1 MHVRVCFCRQ
11 ALETKNSLDSQR
23 ARFTGSHTKMT
34 TLSNS
39 FAGINAIVAQIRRK
53 KLRNNSILALVIAGC
68 VCFTL
73 WWVVLSKV

>member
-1 MHVRVCFCRQ
+1 MLLLFLYRQ

-23 ARFTGSHTKMT
+23 SRFTNSRSKMN

-39 FAGINAIVAQIRRK
+39 FAGINSIVAQIRRK
-53 KLRNNSILALVIAGC
+53 KLRNNTILALVIAGC

-73 WWVVLSKV
+73 WWTVLSKT